1 MVTVTEA
8 LDIISAI
15 VTATREQRN
24 CSLEQALD
32 HVLAESI
39 YSPINM
45 PPFRQSAMDGYALS
59 MHESLTYHVVG
70 EVAAGSS
77 QNPNLK
83 PGEAVRIFTGAP
95 VPDSTNSIVI
105 QEKVTRKDEVL
116 ALDDAPQEGANIRP
130 VGEQLSK
137 GDVVLAQGTRLSPAS
152 LGLLAG
158 VGVSAVP
165 VHKKPRVAIVVTGD
179 ELKAAGEELSRGQ
192 IYESN
197 GLMLRA
203 ALKDKAYADTF
214 VLKAEDKLDNLTKT
228 LEKAFETADVVL
240 VSGGISVGDYD
251 FVNEALSH
259 LGVKTHFYK
268 VKQKPG
274 KPLLFGTKDQRMVFA
289 LPGNPA
295 SALNCF
301 YVYVHLALKLWEGDA
316 EARISFRQAT
326 ITADFNKKGDRAQ
339 FLKAKIGANNTV
351 EILNGQA
358 SSMLQSF
365 AVADALV
372 YMEEDMGFVA
382 KNTSVRYLKID

>member
-8 LDIISAI
+8 LDIISAV

-24 CSLEQALD
+24 CPLEQALD

-59 MHESLTYHVVG
+59 MHESLNYRVVG

-77 QNPNLK
+77 NNPSLK

-105 QEKVTRKDEVL
+105 QEKVTRNDEILV
-116 ALDDAPQEGANIRP
+116 LDDAPQEGANIRP

-137 GDVVLAQGTRLSPAS
+137 GDVVLAAGTRLSPAS

-165 VHKKPRVAIVVTGD
+165 VYNKPRVAIVVTGD
-179 ELKAAGEELSRGQ
+179 ELKAAGEELCRGQ

-203 ALKDKAYADTF
+203 ALKDKAYVDSF
-214 VLKAEDKLDNLTKT
+214 VFKAEDKLDTLTKT
-228 LEKAFETADVVL
+228 LEKAFEAADVVL

-274 KPLLFGTKDQRMVFA
+274 KPLLFGTKNQQMVFA

-316 EARISFRQAT
+316 EAKISFRQAA